1 MSSLFD
7 ARRVDEIECI
17 ASVLLAIGIA
27 HFLRAPNAS
36 WAAFAAYMVMRGHV
50 ADSLLRAAFR
60 IVGTIIGAGLSL
72 LLVPHVEHSPL
83 LSALALGVVG
93 TGTLYGAVARRYTYA
108 WLFLGLTF
116 AMVLLD
122 KLEVPSDAL
131 SAFVANRILETLA
144 GSFAC
149 VSVSALSTFTLRRHF
164 PAKRMTL
171 GQGLWDA
178 HALRHALQCGLT
190 LMLLPFIGAYWKL
203 PDLTQSAVT
212 IMAVMLIP
220 LDHIQS
226 GGFVP
231 ISRRLFLRA
240 IGCLSGAAFAAIF
253 LLLADGNTAIALI
266 GLTIGVGI
274 GRHIENGKHGITYMG
289 VQFTLAVLV
298 VLAPDSYLNANAKP
312 GLERL
317 LGILLGMALLEP
329 VLLTWH
335 LLGRWSDWKNSPPTS
350 TP

>member
-1 MSSLFD
+1 MQALFD

-17 ASVLLAIGIA
+17 VSVLLAIGIA
-27 HFLRAPNAS
+27 HLLHAPNAS

-50 ADSLLRAAFR
+50 ADSLLRAVLR
-60 IVGTIIGAGLSL
+60 IAGTIIGAGLGL
-72 LLVPHVEHSPL
+72 LLVSYVEHSPL
-83 LSALALGVVG
+83 LSALALGIIG
-93 TGTLYGAVARRYTYA
+93 AGALYGAVARRYTYA

-122 KLEVPSDAL
+122 KLEVPGDAL

-144 GSFAC
+144 GSVAC
-149 VSVSALSTFTLRRHF
+149 VSVSALSTFTLRRYF

-171 GQGLWDA
+171 SQGQWDL
-178 HALRHALQCGLT
+178 HAMRHALQCGLT
-190 LMLLPFIGAYWKL
+190 LMLLPFIGTHWKL

-220 LDHIQS
+220 LGHIQS

-253 LLLADGNTAIALI
+253 LLLADGRTAIALI
-266 GLTIGVGI
+266 GLAIGVGI
-274 GRHIENGKHGITYMG
+274 GRHIENDKHSITYMG

-298 VLAPDSYLNANAKP
+298 VLAPDSYLDANAKP

-329 VLLTWH
+329 MLLAWH
-335 LLGRWSDWKNSPPTS
+335 LVSRWAVRIKNPPPS
-350 TP
+350 MS